1 MRRREFITLLGGGTW
16 AQLIPWQVARAET
29 RKRPLVVWVSV
40 FPPPS
45 NNHLKFVDSFRQ
57 GMRERGYTEDR
68 DFELVSRFGDGHFE
82 NASILAQEIV
92 QLKPD
97 VIVAPATLEAV
108 AAKKATSTIPIVCPA
123 LADAVHLGLIASE
136 ALPGG
141 NVTGVAP
148 YIAGLPAKQI
158 DLAIEMFPGMSRI
171 GILTN
176 QEDPKAPPQLK
187 ELEAAG
193 LAKNAKIITGNVS
206 RPGDIENA
214 LRVLAREQVDVV
226 IVLQTG
232 LLLVNGRQIAASA
245 LGMGLSTLYGYRE
258 HVVAGGLISYGVDLS
273 WCYRRAAYF
282 VDRILHGTPPAHL
295 PIEFPTQFSLSIN
308 LKTAKALGIA
318 VPPMLIARADE
329 VIE

>member
-57 GMRERGYTEDR
+57 GMRERGYTED
-68 DFELVSRFGDGHFE
+68 GHFE

-123 LADAVHLGLIASE
+123 LDDAVHLGLIASE

-141 NVTGVAP
+141 QCYRG
-148 YIAGLPAKQI
+148 
-158 DLAIEMFPGMSRI
+158 
-171 GILTN
+171 
-176 QEDPKAPPQLK
+176 
-187 ELEAAG
+187 
-193 LAKNAKIITGNVS
+193 
-206 RPGDIENA
+206 
-214 LRVLAREQVDVV
+214 
-226 IVLQTG
+226 
-232 LLLVNGRQIAASA
+232 SA
-245 LGMGLSTLYGYRE
+245 LY
-258 HVVAGGLISYGVDLS
+258 
-273 WCYRRAAYF
+273 C
-282 VDRILHGTPPAHL
+282 RIACQT
-295 PIEFPTQFSLSIN
+295 N
-308 LKTAKALGIA
+308 
-318 VPPMLIARADE
+318 
-329 VIE
+329 